1 MSSWSWRDPSFGQ
14 KAAHRFHRAFVGFLS
29 GMRPVKYG
37 PHTVQCNAHTRPFAL
52 ADFPTAGHEQSL
64 NVAPSD
70 CSLNWR
76 REHRF
81 KGRLVFSAQSPNYHF
96 SVSFQGGFLPA
107 RLSDV

>member
-37 PHTVQCNAHTRPFAL
+37 PHTVQCDAYTRPCAL

-64 NVAPSD
+64 DVAPGD
-70 CSLNWR
+70 CTLDWG

-81 KGRLVFSAQSPNYHF
+81 KDRLVFSPQFHNNPF
-96 SVSFQGGFLPA
+96 S
-107 RLSDV
+107 LS